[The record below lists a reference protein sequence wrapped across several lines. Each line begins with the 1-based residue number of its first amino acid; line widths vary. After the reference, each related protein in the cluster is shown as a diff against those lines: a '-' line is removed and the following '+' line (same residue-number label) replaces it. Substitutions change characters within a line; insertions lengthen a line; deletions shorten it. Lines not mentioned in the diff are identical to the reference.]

1 MGVIPTSFDEWAE
14 RVKLRF
20 LIGGLIGLLV
30 SGCSTIT
37 ETRYL
42 VFGKET
48 QAEIK
53 SVNENAGRSS
63 RNGTWS
69 VKYEFEEEDG
79 AVRNEEDYGSGSL
92 ALLGTGGVIDIE
104 YIPGSLEN
112 SRILGHH
119 YRWRTIPFLIC
130 LVIVGIASWKFMKE
144 YREHERRERARG

>member
-1 MGVIPTSFDEWAE
+1 MSVIPTSFDEWAE
-14 RVKLRF
+14 RKKLQF
-20 LIGGLIGLLV
+20 LIVGLIGLLV
-30 SGCSTIT
+30 SGCSTIN

-53 SVNENAGRSS
+53 SVNENTGRSG

-79 AVRNEEDYGSGSL
+79 AMRKEEDYGSGSL
-92 ALLGTGGVIDIE
+92 ALLGTGSFIEIE
-104 YIPGSLEN
+104 YIPGSVES

-119 YRWRTIPFLIC
+119 SRWGTIPFLIC
-130 LVIVGIASWKFMKE
+130 LVIVGIASWRFMKE
-144 YREHERRERARG
+144 YREHERREKARG